1 MKLELKNIKVHLG
14 LSHET
19 HAFTA
24 NLYVDGKKTLEI
36 SNDGQ
41 GGADYQ
47 DEVAD
52 LSVREINNWCKA
64 NLPTWWLSEIGG
76 TRSVDEEFETNLET
90 WCHEQVNKD
99 LMRKE
104 YQKMAKNRVI
114 WIDKDDDGVE
124 RVFEKI
130 WKRNGK
136 RANYETWMGDKL
148 MEEYP
153 NAVVLNRLV
162 IDEAVELFR
171 EYSK

>member
-104 YQKMAKNRVI
+104 YLKLARSKVVFI
-114 WIDKDDDGVE
+114 DDDQVFTQSFKGV
-124 RVFEKI
+124 K
-130 WKRNGK
+130 KYQPQMSDTCLK
-136 RANYETWMGDKL
+136 M
-148 MEEYP
+148 YP

-162 IDEAVELFR
+162 VDEAVELFR